1 MINAVSSYLQNQPL
15 TNKEAHDAQDV
26 KDVDNKVAKEAK
38 ANPEEAVSGYVPS
51 YRAVAVSALAN
62 EFNVHDLDNKE
73 LAKLEQKIQ
82 YYGLLQG
89 RAMDALG
96 LLRSTANEGEQ
107 KKSGLDAVE
116 VLDKISHKYDDY
128 QIGYQQRQAIGQ
140 IHSLFMNLS
149 SARPAE
155 KAP

>member
-15 TNKEAHDAQDV
+15 TNKEANETQDV
-26 KDVDNKVAKEAK
+26 KDVEKKVAKEVK
-38 ANPEEAVSGYVPS
+38 ETPEEAVSGYVPS
-51 YRAVAVSALAN
+51 YRAVAVSALAS
-62 EFNVHDLDNKE
+62 EFNVHDLDNKT
-73 LAKLEQKIQ
+73 LTKLEQKIQ

-107 KKSGLDAVE
+107 KKSNLDAVA
-116 VLDKISHKYDDY
+116 VLNKISRKYDDY
-128 QIGYQQRQAIGQ
+128 EIGYQQRQAIGQ

-155 KAP
+155 KAL